1 MQQKERVTIVY
12 VSLPVD
18 FRKSGSSN
26 KNSKTYL
33 AFCFSVR
40 YSAMDLY
47 DG

>member
-26 KNSKTYL
+26 KKYKTYL
-33 AFCFSVR
+33 VFFFSMR
-40 YSAMDLY
+40 YSAVDLY